1 MVRPEAGCV
10 VHPEVAAPS
19 LTGSSLCAPSA
30 AWAAGGVTRSSS
42 AADEQLVGRLT
53 PDELT
58 IVWFS
63 IVNGVPSL
71 HYADRDSRKDPFP
84 DGDPIF
90 PGKGYYAAE
99 VPALS
104 PDGLRIIVVR
114 SDRKAFGE
122 YTRPMRFTAFTEEP
136 SETAFDSINAL
147 DIMLPESA
155 YVSNPLLSSD
165 DRTFYYSVYDGIS
178 PQTVVASVRP
188 EDVPW
193 ALGGAVVG
201 EPLKAS
207 CGLRRRPTGIS
218 ADQLTLFYWD
228 ELSGTERAT
237 FRPSIGAPFAGA
249 VDLGAR
255 PQAEPNAS
263 CTRLYHSA
271 RVGDAGDA
279 EDIVFESMSRPGIDA
294 GP

>member
-1 MVRPEAGCV
+1 MAGASV
-10 VHPEVAAPS
+10 
-19 LTGSSLCAPSA
+19 CAPSA
-30 AWAAGGVTRSSS
+30 AWTAGGLLLASS
-42 AADEQLVGRLT
+42 APDEQLVGRLT

-58 IVWFS
+58 VVWFS
-63 IVNGVPSL
+63 VVNGVPNL
-71 HYADRDSRKDPFP
+71 HYADRASRKDPFP
-84 DGDPIF
+84 AEGDPIF

-104 PDGLRIIVVR
+104 PDGLRIVVVR
-114 SDRKAFGE
+114 SDRKALAE
-122 YTRPMRFTAFTEEP
+122 YTRTMRFTAFTDEP

-147 DIMLPESA
+147 NIMLPESA

-165 DRTFYYSVYDGIS
+165 DRTLYYSVYDGIS
-178 PQTVVASVRP
+178 SQTVVASVRP

-193 ALGGAVVG
+193 ALGAAVVG

-218 ADQLTLFYWD
+218 SDQLTLFYWD

-237 FRPSIGAPFAGA
+237 FRASVSAPFVGA
-249 VDLGAR
+249 VDLGPT

-271 RVGDAGDA
+271 RVSDAGDA
-279 EDIVFESMSRPGIDA
+279 ENIVFESMSRPGVDA